1 MILNRNTVFLA
12 EQDLLTPP
20 VRAALAA
27 LARDRDK
34 VFTKTEAP
42 GAPVRLAA
50 DPACRAEAY
59 TLAAGGGAL
68 ILTAGDDLGVVYG
81 LYEISRR
88 GGGGLFICERPVQG
102 ALARLVFER

>member
-34 VFTKTEAP
+34 VFAKTEAP
-42 GAPVRLAA
+42 GAPVRRAA
-50 DPACRAEAY
+50 PPACP
-59 TLAAGGGAL
+59 AA
-68 ILTAGDDLGVVYG
+68 
-81 LYEISRR
+81 
-88 GGGGLFICERPVQG
+88 P
-102 ALARLVFER
+102 

>member
-34 VFTKTEAP
+34 VFAKTEAP
-42 GAPVRLAA
+42 RPPVRRC
-50 DPACRAEAY
+50 PAPA
-59 TLAAGGGAL
+59 
-68 ILTAGDDLGVVYG
+68 
-81 LYEISRR
+81 
-88 GGGGLFICERPVQG
+88 
-102 ALARLVFER
+102 

>member
-34 VFTKTEAP
+34 VFAKTEAP

-68 ILTAGDDLGVVYG
+68 ILTAGDRKSVV
-81 LYEISRR
+81 
-88 GGGGLFICERPVQG
+88 
-102 ALARLVFER
+102 